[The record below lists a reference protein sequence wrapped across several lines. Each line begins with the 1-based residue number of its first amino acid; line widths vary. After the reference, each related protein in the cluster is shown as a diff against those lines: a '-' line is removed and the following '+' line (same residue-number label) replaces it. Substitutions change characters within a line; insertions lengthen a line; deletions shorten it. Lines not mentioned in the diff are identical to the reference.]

1 MVQLQ
6 LSFSSITELEAFLAA
21 RSAQPAKT
29 DDELSGTEPATFVT
43 SAMPEV
49 VSKPAAPQT
58 RGRPAKT
65 QATVVAPSANAT
77 TATDNGASVQPATPP
92 EAGATG
98 GESEKQLPLAG
109 VDPAPP
115 APTAATATET
125 EMKDAAKAVIAK
137 LGQIEGMNKA
147 REVLE
152 RVAGVKL
159 IRDVPADKYGA
170 VKAAMD
176 GLLA

>member
-1 MVQLQ
+1 MTFP
-6 LSFSSITELEAFLAA
+6 SLEAATEFLTQRTNSTQPEAA
-21 RSAQPAKT
+21 RPAPVEQT
-29 DDELSGTEPATFVT
+29 P
-43 SAMPEV
+43 
-49 VSKPAAPQT
+49 PAAAVEPEKK

-65 QATVVAPSANAT
+65 PVQATVTGNGAGAAPAAT
-77 TATDNGASVQPATPP
+77 TAVGNNGASVQPATPP